1 MRRMLN
7 FDSTVKNR
15 ENIAKIRLE
24 EALTGKENYD
34 ILLNCVSMDEIP
46 LSAVFSRKQPVFDRI
61 QWEKSPAEVVKF

>member
-1 MRRMLN
+1 MLN
-7 FDSTVKNR
+7 FDIMAENA

-46 LSAVFSRKQPVFDRI
+46 LSPVF
-61 QWEKSPAEVVKF
+61 P

>member
-1 MRRMLN
+1 MLN
-7 FDSTVKNR
+7 FDIMAENSA
-15 ENIAKIRLE
+15 NIAKIRLE